1 MTINITKL
9 KKFIAKISDHISGV
23 GHLLRLKL
31 SRIVL
36 PGFDG
41 VPLYDVLVF
50 FLRGLFKGVL
60 SYRASAIAYNFFL
73 ALVPLI
79 LFLFTLIP
87 YVTSENMQGT
97 VLDLMDQ
104 VIPASVFEMVK
115 PTIIEIVSRP
125 QSGLLSLG
133 FIMAIYFATNGVDAI
148 LEGFNQSYHK
158 IETWSWLR
166 QKFMAFLLM
175 LLISFLVMIAML
187 LITSGNFIIGRLH
200 QDLQI
205 SNAFIKVVLVIV
217 QWVIAS
223 GSILLSVSVLY
234 FFGQKKDKSREY
246 RFFSAGS
253 ILSTTLFIMGGY
265 FLKLY
270 FENFSNY
277 NVLFGSLGSLII
289 LMVWLFYNSFIIL
302 IGFELEAS
310 IRRSKAITEARFNKM
325 S

>member
-1 MTINITKL
+1 MKKL
-9 KKFIAKISDHISGV
+9 FLNISDHISGV

-50 FLRGLFKGVL
+50 FMRGLFKGVL

-73 ALVPLI
+73 ALIPLI

-87 YVTSENMQGT
+87 YVTSENIQGT
-97 VLDLMDQ
+97 LLDLMDQ
-104 VIPASVFEMVK
+104 IIPASVFEMVK

-133 FIMAIYFATNGVDAI
+133 FIMAVYFATNGIDAI
-148 LEGFNQSYHK
+148 LEGFNQSYHR
-158 IETWSWLR
+158 IETWSFLR
-166 QKFMAFLLM
+166 QKLMAFLLM
-175 LLISFLVMIAML
+175 LLISFLVLTAML
-187 LITSGNFIIGRLH
+187 LITSGNYIISSLDQWFQVSG
-200 QDLQI
+200 
-205 SNAFIKVVLVIV
+205 SFIKIILVIV
-217 QWVIAS
+217 QWLITS
-223 GSILLSVSVLY
+223 GSILLSVSLLY
-234 FFGQKKDKSREY
+234 FFGQKKDKTRRY

-253 ILSTTLFIMGGY
+253 TLSTILFILGGY

-277 NVLFGSLGSLII
+277 NVLFGSLGSLIL

-302 IGFELEAS
+302 IGFELDAS
-310 IRRSKAITEARFNKM
+310 IRRSKTIAEARFRQI